1 MGKKLTQ
8 EEFIKK
14 CKEKHG
20 IGKFNYSKVKFI
32 KMRLKICLICNKCGH
47 MFEQIPYSHLSGK
60 GCPKCAGNIRK
71 TTKQFI
77 EDAQKIHGQLFDYSM
92 VDYKVSNK
100 KIKIKCNKCGHIFDQ
115 FPYAHL
121 NGAGCPKCAN
131 NIQYTL
137 EQFIEKSIKIH
148 SVGTFDYSKVNYINN
163 RTPIRLKCNKCSY
176 IFEQIPFNHLRGY
189 GCPNCTGARK
199 LTTEEIISKFCLKFG
214 DLYNYSKVRY
224 ISAKTPVEIICKI
237 HGSFWQIPNSHLRN
251 RGCPKC
257 SSYRSKGEVEMC
269 NFIKS
274 IYSGKILENT
284 RKFIGRQEL
293 DVYLPDL
300 KIAFEYNGEHW
311 HELRE
316 KREPGYHKD
325 KRKVC
330 ENKNIKLIEVW
341 EKEWKD
347 NNEFIKQ
354 LIKDEIKKAESNQ

>member
-1 MGKKLTQ
+1 MVIKRLTT
-8 EEFIKK
+8 EIFIERAKA
-14 CKEKHG
+14 KHG
-20 IGKFNYSKVKFI
+20 IDRYNYSKSEYKGPYIKVK
-32 KMRLKICLICNKCGH
+32 
-47 MFEQIPYSHLSGK
+47 
-60 GCPKCAGNIRK
+60 IR
-71 TTKQFI
+71 
-77 EDAQKIHGQLFDYSM
+77 
-92 VDYKVSNK
+92 
-100 KIKIKCNKCGHIFDQ
+100 CNKCGHIFEQ
-115 FPYAHL
+115 LPY
-121 NGAGCPKCAN
+121 
-131 NIQYTL
+131 
-137 EQFIEKSIKIH
+137 
-148 SVGTFDYSKVNYINN
+148 
-163 RTPIRLKCNKCSY
+163 
-176 IFEQIPFNHLRGY
+176 NHLRGH

-237 HGSFWQIPNSHLRN
+237 HGSFWQITNSHLRN

-354 LIKDEIKKAESNQ
+354 LIKDEIKKAGSNQ